1 MRKYTVFSTQDILS
15 ILHNEISKNVSIS
28 HPYIIGID
36 GRCGSGK
43 STLAKMLAKWHE
55 CGVIHTDDFYL
66 PLSARTREIMETPA
80 GHIEIDRLA
89 KELLMPLSQ
98 GKTGNYVKFDCQSQT
113 YAQGFEMLSTPIL
126 LVEGSYAMH
135 PKLRDFYDLKVF
147 LDMDKSAQKQR
158 ILSRN
163 GIEGWQTFEKRW
175 IPLEEMYFEAFGLP
189 CGVDICFEVK
199 A

>member
-15 ILHNEISKNVSIS
+15 ILHNEISKIVSIS

-43 STLAKMLAKWHE
+43 STLAKMLAKWLG

-89 KELLMPLSQ
+89 KELLIPLSQ

-113 YAQGFEMLSTPIL
+113 YAQGFEMLPTPIL

-147 LDMDKSAQKQR
+147 LDMDKSTQKQR
-158 ILSRN
+158 ILFRN
-163 GIEGWQTFEKRW
+163 GIEGLRTFEKRW
-175 IPLEEMYFEAFGLP
+175 IPLEEMYFEAFDLP
-189 CGVDICFEVK
+189 FGCDIYFDVK